1 MLAKFYR
8 FKTGDLVRVRPENF
22 AARWRKPHLRTP
34 GYIFGVVGTIER
46 ECMVSSDTAQCGC
59 CPISQAA
66 WLAALMHGRCCFSVR
81 QTRLIVLLSFA
92 FFSDTLHLCASC
104 CSCDRPLR

>member
-1 MLAKFYR
+1 MHAKFYR

-46 ECMVSSDTAQCGC
+46 ECVVSSDTAQCCC
-59 CPISQAA
+59 CPVSQAACA
-66 WLAALMHGRCCFSVR
+66 WLAALMHGRCWWLLA
-81 QTRLIVLLSFA
+81 RLIVLLSFA
-92 FFSDTLHLCASC
+92 FFSDTLHLCTSC
-104 CSCDRPLR
+104 CSCDRFLR